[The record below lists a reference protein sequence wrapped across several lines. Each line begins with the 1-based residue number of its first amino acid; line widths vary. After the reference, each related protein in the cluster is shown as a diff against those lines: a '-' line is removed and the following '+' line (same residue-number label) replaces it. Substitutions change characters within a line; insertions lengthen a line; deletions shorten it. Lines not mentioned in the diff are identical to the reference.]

1 MTLVSRVQEV
11 LEAANGEAVYTA
23 SLASDLGLEVSQV
36 RQAVANLRRRG
47 VEVERADR
55 GAYRLAPADDPVPP
69 KRRRRPAQ
77 VPHLG
82 ERLQVVAMALERGQ
96 VVLRLAGADQAWSAV
111 LRAEVD
117 PEGSTSD

>member
-1 MTLVSRVQEV
+1 MTLVGQVQEV
-11 LEAANGEAVYTA
+11 LQAANGEAVYTDT
-23 SLASDLGLEVSQV
+23 LASSLGVEPSQV
-36 RQAVANLRRRG
+36 RQAVTNLRRRG
-47 VEVERADR
+47 VEVERVAP
-55 GAYRLAPADDPVPP
+55 GAYRLAPADPTP

-77 VPHLG
+77 VPRLG

-117 PEGSTSD
+117 PDE